1 MRICLEVD
9 LKNGEP
15 PQTVYT
21 DMWVITEWEDVY
33 NRKAHD
39 GHGLGFVDMCSWAF
53 LLLDVPMPFSKLN
66 VKKWIKANK
75 HMSIE
80 SVEDKTNPNHTGG
93 ELTEGN

>member
-33 NRKAHD
+33 NRKAND
-39 GHGLGFVDMCSWAF
+39 GQGLGFVDMCSWAF

-66 VKKWIKANK
+66 VKKWIKSNK
-75 HMSIE
+75 HMTIE